1 MRIFL
6 IHMFDY
12 RHKLQ
17 IKKIGYWTPINFVV
31 LVIREYTRY
40 VVYVRNILVYCVGTR
55 SQIFD
60 VITVIDTSTCLLFC
74 VVRKT
79 IRPDII
85 LKNTTHIKKLK
96 YSPILTKSYYILSVF
111 VLWNRCKGIYFT
123 AYRDLLQY

>member
-1 MRIFL
+1 
-6 IHMFDY
+6 MFDY

-17 IKKIGYWTPINFVV
+17 IKKIGYWTPIYFVV

-40 VVYVRNILVYCVGTR
+40 VHKISVKVYVRNILVYCVGTR

-60 VITVIDTSTCLLFC
+60 VITVLDTSTCLFC

-85 LKNTTHIKKLK
+85 LKNTTNIKKLK
-96 YSPILTKSYYILSVF
+96 YPPIVTKSYYILSVF
-111 VLWNRCKGIYFT
+111 VLWNRCKGIHFT
-123 AYRDLLQY
+123 VYRDLLQY